1 VALAALDVL
10 EQETGS
16 VTTAPLADHFEGS
29 GHHAEVPVDAIGVH
43 SRPDHYLENTIAAIV

>member
-29 GHHAEVPVDAIGVH
+29 GHHAGVPVDAIGVH
-43 SRPDHYLENTIAAIV
+43 SRPDHYLENTIATIV